1 MKNVAIILLIC
12 INVGLILTLVAVAAV
27 SSAAAQEGYFPST
40 NYIMVTGQIESGYEV
55 IYIIDMASQ
64 RLGAW
69 KYDLSTKKLRGYR
82 GQKLKDD
89 FRTSGR

>member
-12 INVGLILTLVAVAAV
+12 INVGLILTLAVTAV
-27 SSAAAQEGYFPST
+27 SSATAQEGYFPST

-69 KYDLSTKKLRGYR
+69 KYDLSSTKLKAYR
-82 GQKLKDD
+82 GQELKVD

>member
-1 MKNVAIILLIC
+1 
-12 INVGLILTLVAVAAV
+12 
-27 SSAAAQEGYFPST
+27 
-40 NYIMVTGQIESGYEV
+40 MVTGQIESGYEV